1 MKFLQILFASLLASA
16 LFLTAPDL
24 YRARVAQA
32 QTTTQAPTGYPTG
45 AICPKTGTYRA
56 RNQYIQ
62 IILVVTKGEAFPTF
76 SDGSKAIWYPLTK
89 EDEK

>member
-16 LFLTAPDL
+16 LFLTAPEL
-24 YRARVAQA
+24 SRARVAEA

-45 AICPKTGTYRA
+45 SICPKTATYRA
-56 RNQYIQ
+56 KNQYTSIT
-62 IILVVTKGEAFPTF
+62 IVVTKGKVFPPF
-76 SDGSKAIWYPLTK
+76 SDGTKTTWYELTK